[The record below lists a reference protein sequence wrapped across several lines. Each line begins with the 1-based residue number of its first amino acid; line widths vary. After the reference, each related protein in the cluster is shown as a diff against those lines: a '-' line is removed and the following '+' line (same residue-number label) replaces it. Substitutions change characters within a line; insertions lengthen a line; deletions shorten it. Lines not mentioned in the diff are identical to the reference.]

1 MAITPHYRTVRE
13 LLQTRTFAIDEYQR
27 EYKWDRK
34 NLEELISDLQAKF
47 ETSYRSGDTPAAA
60 SGYGDYF
67 LGSII
72 VTRRNNKS
80 YLVDGQQRTT
90 SLTLLLIYLY
100 RAANDAGL
108 QVAPTLRPLIFSD
121 DYGDPKFNLDIPER
135 VPVIRALFKGE
146 DYNTDGAEES
156 VRTIAERYGDLE
168 SLDLAGELGEALEV
182 FTYWL
187 MNKVGLIE
195 IATESDAHAY
205 AIFETMNDRGKHL
218 SPVDM
223 LKAYLMAPLVDPNQR
238 SKANQVWRKTV
249 LDLISWETDPDGER
263 DATVLK
269 AWFRSQYAETIRDR
283 RAASADRDWELIGT
297 TFHRWLR
304 DNTDRIGVGDAA
316 TNLAFMTTE
325 FPFYARAYR
334 RVLDASTTFTPGLE
348 SIFYNAH
355 NDFTWQPTVLLAPL
369 RSSDQDETVRRKLGA
384 VATYLDIWIM
394 RRAANYIRVG
404 YSSVAYAMYLLCRD
418 IRGLALNDLVDVLR
432 TKLDDDAQDVNF
444 AGSARRD
451 RHGIAELGLN
461 QFSRRY
467 IYHLLARMT
476 AFVDGSS
483 GRPDQFPHYV
493 DRAASNPMDIEHI
506 WPDDFE
512 RFAAVCDSRQDFQT
526 WRNHIAGLVLLP
538 ADVNRSYQA
547 KPFSEKAPHYAKQN
561 LFAASLTEAAYQHQP
576 QFSHFVTDS
585 GLPFQPYADF
595 GKHEQAERRE
605 LVLALAQRV
614 WSVDRLEQ
622 FRPAS

>member
-1 MAITPHYRTVRE
+1 MAITPHYRTVKE

-34 NLEELISDLQAKF
+34 NIEELVSDLQSKF
-47 ETSYRSGDTPAAA
+47 ETSYRSGDSPAAA

-72 VTRRNNKS
+72 VTRRNGKS
-80 YLVDGQQRTT
+80 YLIDGQQRTT

-100 RAANDAGL
+100 RAAREAGL
-108 QVAPTLRPLIFSD
+108 KVVSTLQPHIYSD
-121 DYGDPKFNLDIPER
+121 DYGEPKFNLDIPER
-135 VPVIRALFKGE
+135 VPVIRALFNGE
-146 DYNTDGAEES
+146 DYNTDGSEES
-156 VRTIAERYGDLE
+156 VRTIANRYADLE
-168 SLDLAGELGEALEV
+168 SLDLVGELGESLEV

-187 MNKVGLIE
+187 MNNVGLIE

-205 AIFETMNDRGKHL
+205 AIFETMNDRGKPL

-223 LKAYLMAPLVDPNQR
+223 LKAYLMAPLTDAGQR
-238 SKANQVWRKTV
+238 STANHVWRKTV
-249 LDLISWETDPDGER
+249 LDLISWEPDPDGER
-263 DATVLK
+263 DATMLK

-283 RAASADRDWELIGT
+283 KAASADRDWELIGT

-304 DNTDRIGVGDAA
+304 DNADRVGVGVAVP
-316 TNLAFMTTE
+316 NLAFMTTE
-325 FPFYARAYR
+325 FPFYARAFR

-369 RSSDQDETVRRKLGA
+369 RSSDDDSTVRRKLGA
-384 VATYLDIWIM
+384 VAAYLDIWIM

-404 YSSVAYAMYLLCRD
+404 YSSVAYAMFLLCRD
-418 IRGLALNDLVDVLR
+418 IRGRGLDDLVETLQK
-432 TKLDDDAQDVNF
+432 KLEEDAKEVDF
-444 AGSARRD
+444 GGSARRD
-451 RHGIAELGLN
+451 RHGIADLGLN

-467 IYHLLARMT
+467 IFHMLARIT
-476 AFVDGSS
+476 AYVESRA

-493 DRAASNPMDIEHI
+493 DRTAKNPLDIEHI
-506 WPDDFE
+506 WPNDFD
-512 RFAAVCDSRQDFQT
+512 RYVDICDNSLDFQV

-547 KPFSEKAPHYAKQN
+547 KPFADKSPHYAKQN
-561 LFAASLTEAAYQHQP
+561 LFAASLTEAAYTHQP
-576 QFSHFVTDS
+576 QFRHFVEES
-585 GLPFQPYADF
+585 GLPFRPYDSF
-595 GKHEQAERRE
+595 GKAEQLERRN
-605 LVLALAQRV
+605 LVLGLARKI
-614 WSVDRLEQ
+614 WDPARLEE
-622 FRPAS
+622 FRDPS